1 VEALRGASVVA
12 CQGWRDA
19 ADKVEGLVRREEND
33 GFGLPKVVTG
43 PSLTPA
49 QTKFLSALLRA
60 PTLSYPGG
68 LLMLEAFRGRS
79 GKEVV
84 ASSARELQASVPGMT
99 AQQAAKLKRFL
110 MSAAFRGRG

>member
-1 VEALRGASVVA
+1 MNVCRKSVPSSPAWSTVSS
-12 CQGWRDA
+12 CSFDPPTQ
-19 ADKVEGLVRREEND
+19 
-33 GFGLPKVVTG
+33 VTG

-84 ASSARELQASVPGMT
+84 AR
-99 AQQAAKLKRFL
+99 
-110 MSAAFRGRG
+110 